1 MIRMYKVPSVRDD
14 VIADAQGS
22 ADGGVRRGQRRTSGK
37 KKLDKI
43 CSLKIDKINKS
54 IVK

>member
-22 ADGGVRRGQRRTSGK
+22 ADGGRRGQRRTSGK